1 MKILI
6 LGANGQIARVVTKL
20 VLERTSAQLT
30 LYLRNASRLK
40 SFPNDRV
47 KVIEGNV
54 LDREQL
60 QAAME
65 GHDTVYANLSGK
77 MEEMA
82 VNIVQAM
89 HATGIKKIVFVSSMG
104 IYGEVPGKQYGE
116 VLEPYRQSADVIEAS
131 DLDYTIIR
139 PAWLNDKDEIA
150 YGTTQKD
157 ETFKNGNQTVSR
169 KSVADL
175 IVNIATNSELESRKS
190 LGVHYEI

>member
-1 MKILI
+1 VEILI
-6 LGANGQIARVVTKL
+6 LGANGQIAKVVTKL
-20 VLERTSAQLT
+20 LLERTNAQLT

-40 SFPNDRV
+40 SLPANRV

-54 LDREQL
+54 LDKEQL
-60 QAAME
+60 QVAMP
-65 GHDTVYANLSGK
+65 GHDVVYANLSGK

-89 HATGIKKIVFVSSMG
+89 HASNIKKIIFVSSMG
-104 IYGEVPGKQYGE
+104 IYKEVPGKQYGE
-116 VLEPYRQSADVIEAS
+116 VLEPYRHAADVIEES

-150 YGTTQKD
+150 YGTTQKG
-157 ETFKNGNQTVSR
+157 ETFKNGDQTVSR

-175 IVNIATNSELESRKS
+175 IVNIATTSRLESRKS